1 MISDIKG
8 PNGPA
13 RSFKGKGTG
22 KTGFGVAFDIGTTTV
37 VGALVDLAS
46 GAVLGARSAPN
57 PQSRWGRDVISRIN
71 AVVDDGRLGA
81 EMSRSVVGACN
92 AIIGELRGLKGLRPE
107 GGITEIT
114 AAGNTVMTHLLL
126 GVSPEPLSRVPYKPA
141 FKEARTLASD
151 EIGLCVPGA
160 SLYTL
165 PLIGGFVGGDTTAV
179 IIALGLDKRTGVTLA
194 LDIGTN
200 SEIVLSADG
209 IVYATSAAAGPAFEG
224 GQISSG
230 MSAGRGAISLVEIDH
245 DGVRLEV
252 IGSVAPTGI
261 CGSGV
266 VDAISGL
273 IGAGVIDPTGMIK
286 GRDDVSGNLSS
297 RIKGSDGTN
306 SFVLYKGPKAEI
318 TLTQQDVRAL
328 QSAKAAIKAGIMMLL
343 KKAGV
348 SPSDVE
354 KVYIAG
360 AFGSNMKKEGLA
372 SIGVLEKG
380 WLDRVESAGDAALN
394 GAVLALSDEMKKEAE
409 AAALKVKYVSL
420 SGSAHFEREFIKD
433 MDFR

>member
-1 MISDIKG
+1 MISEIKG
-8 PNGPA
+8 PGGPA
-13 RSFKGKGTG
+13 RSFKAERSG

-37 VGALVDLAS
+37 VGALVDLSTGEAI
-46 GAVLGARSAPN
+46 GAKAMPN

-71 AVVDDGRLGA
+71 AVLGDARLCA

-92 AIIGELRGLKGLRPE
+92 SIIDSLRPE
-107 GGITEIT
+107 GGIKEIT

-126 GVSPEPLSRVPYKPA
+126 GVSPEPLSRVPYKPS
-141 FKEARTLASD
+141 FKEAKTLAAEES
-151 EIGLCVPGA
+151 GFLTAGA

-179 IIALGLDKRTGVTLA
+179 IIALGLDKRPGVTLA

-200 SEIVLSADG
+200 SEIVLCAG
-209 IVYATSAAAGPAFEG
+209 GAIYATSAAAGPAFEG
-224 GQISSG
+224 GQISAG
-230 MSAGRGAISLVEIDH
+230 MSAAKGAISSVAIDP

-252 IGSVAPTGI
+252 IGSVAPIGI

-266 VDAISGL
+266 VDAVSGL
-273 IGAGVIDPTGMIK
+273 IGAGVIDATGMIK
-286 GRDDVSGNLSS
+286 GRDEVAGNLSN
-297 RIKGSDGTN
+297 RIKGKDGIN
-306 SFVLYKGPKAEI
+306 SFVLYKGPKGEI

-343 KKAGV
+343 KKAGLGI
-348 SPSDVE
+348 SDIE

-372 SIGVLEKG
+372 SIGILEKE

-394 GAVLALSDEMKKEAE
+394 GAVMALSDEGRREAE

>member
-1 MISDIKG
+1 MISEIKG
-8 PNGPA
+8 PGGPA
-13 RSFKGKGTG
+13 RSFKAEKRG

-37 VGALVDLAS
+37 VGALVDLS
-46 GAVLGARSAPN
+46 TGTVMGAKATAN

-71 AVVDDGRLGA
+71 AVLEDPRLCA
-81 EMSRSVVGACN
+81 EMSRSVIEACN
-92 AIIGELRGLKGLRPE
+92 SIIDSLRPE
-107 GGITEIT
+107 GGIKEIT

-126 GVSPEPLSRVPYKPA
+126 GISPEPLSRVPYKPS
-141 FKEARTLASD
+141 FKEARTLSAS
-151 EIGLCVPGA
+151 EIGFLTHGA

-165 PLIGGFVGGDTTAV
+165 PLIGGFVGGDTTAM
-179 IIALGLDKRTGVTLA
+179 IIALGLDKRPGVTLA

-200 SEIVLSADG
+200 SEIVLCAG
-209 IVYATSAAAGPAFEG
+209 GAIYATSAAAGPAFEG
-224 GQISSG
+224 GQISAG
-230 MSAGRGAISLVEIDH
+230 MSAGHGAISAVTIDPDGP
-245 DGVRLEV
+245 DGVRIEV
-252 IGSVAPTGI
+252 IGSVSPIGI

-266 VDAISGL
+266 VDAVSGL
-273 IGAGVIDPTGMIK
+273 IKAGVIDATGMIK
-286 GRDDVSGNLSS
+286 GRDEVAGNLSN
-297 RIKGSDGTN
+297 RIKGKDGIN
-306 SFVLYKGPKAEI
+306 SFVLYKGPSVEI

-328 QSAKAAIKAGIMMLL
+328 QSAKAAIKAGVMMLL

-348 SPSDVE
+348 GVSDVE

-372 SIGVLEKG
+372 TIGILEKE

-394 GAVLALSDEMKKEAE
+394 GAILALSDDGKREAE
-409 AAALKVKYVSL
+409 AAALMVKYVSL

>member
-8 PNGPA
+8 PNGQAPSIQGV
-13 RSFKGKGTG
+13 RTG
-22 KTGFGVAFDIGTTTV
+22 KTGFGVAFDIGTTTI
-37 VGALVDLAS
+37 VGALVDLKT
-46 GAVLGARSAPN
+46 GAVLGAKAVPN

-71 AVVDDGRLGA
+71 AVLEDPRLCA
-81 EMSRSVVGACN
+81 EMSRSVVGACSS
-92 AIIGELRGLKGLRPE
+92 IIDGLRPE
-107 GGITEIT
+107 GGITEVT

-141 FKEARTLASD
+141 FKEARTLSADDSG
-151 EIGLCVPGA
+151 ISAHGA

-165 PLIGGFVGGDTTAV
+165 PIIGGFVGGDTTAM
-179 IIALGLDKRTGVTLA
+179 IIALGLDKAAGVTLA

-200 SEIVLSADG
+200 SEIVLCAG
-209 IVYATSAAAGPAFEG
+209 GVVYATSAAAGPAFEG
-224 GQISSG
+224 GQISAG
-230 MSAGRGAISLVEIDH
+230 MSAGQGAISSVAIDPDGP

-252 IGSVAPTGI
+252 IGSVAPVGI
-261 CGSGV
+261 CGSGL
-266 VDAISGL
+266 VDAVSGL
-273 IGAGVIDPTGMIK
+273 LGAGVIDQTGMIR
-286 GRDDVSGNLSS
+286 GRDEVAGNLSN
-297 RIKGSDGTN
+297 RVKGEGGIN
-306 SFVLYKGPKAEI
+306 SFVLYRGPKGEI
-318 TLTQQDVRAL
+318 ILTQQDVRAL

-348 SPSDVE
+348 GTSDVE

-360 AFGSNMKKEGLA
+360 AFGANMKKEGLA
-372 SIGVLEKG
+372 AIGVLEKG

-394 GAVLALSDEMKKEAE
+394 GAILALSDEGKREAE
-409 AAALKVKYVSL
+409 AAAEKAKYVSL